1 LDPDDLPDSADGE
14 TTDEA
19 GLRELCAAF
28 LVGACVCRMPHAVK
42 ATGTRLVDRTVVRG
56 RIDAVYD
63 LRSDRDRGPYD
74 FQVFDWKTGRA
85 DGTDPL
91 QLAIYRQA
99 WAEVCRIPPERVD
112 AVFYL
117 VATDSVVRPERLP
130 G

>member
-1 LDPDDLPDSADGE
+1 MNRPVQSPAREISRRYPDLPGAVTVANASLLNFETLSTRWDDSSSYQ
-14 TTDEA
+14 
-19 GLRELCAAF
+19 LF
-28 LVGACVCRMPHAVK
+28 V
-42 ATGTRLVDRTVVRG
+42 TV
-56 RIDAVYD
+56 
-63 LRSDRDRGPYD
+63 
-74 FQVFDWKTGRA
+74 A

-130 G
+130 GRAEIARLVAGSEPDEPTADLV